1 MQHQQYAPVREHD
14 ARPARRAAQDPAPV
28 AAAQT
33 LD

>member
-14 ARPARRAAQDPAPV
+14 TRTAQCANPD
-28 AAAQT
+28 AAALAAAHA

>member
-1 MQHQQYAPVREHD
+1 MHHQQYAPVREHGT
-14 ARPARRAAQDPAPV
+14 RPAHSANPDPAPF